1 MRRSLILV
9 LTAVGGG
16 ASYAAGITQVGT
28 DSSVADPSTWRWHVS
43 SILADQKAP
52 SPQPLVAVT
61 PTDSGAF
68 NQRYQRYSPLGM
80 PEHRSTP

>member
-16 ASYAAGITQVGT
+16 ASYAAGITEVGR
-28 DSSVADPSTWRWHVS
+28 DSSMADPSTWRWHVS

-52 SPQPLVAVT
+52 SAQSPTT
-61 PTDSGAF
+61 PVDSVSF
-68 NQRYQRYSPLGM
+68 SQRHQRYSPLGV
-80 PEHRSTP
+80 PERRAPP

>member
-16 ASYAAGITQVGT
+16 ASYAAGVTQVGT
-28 DSSVADPSTWRWHVS
+28 DPGVADPSTWRWHVS

-52 SPQPLVAVT
+52 SPQPLAAVSADNPGKFT
-61 PTDSGAF
+61 
-68 NQRYQRYSPLGM
+68 QRYTRYSPLGL
-80 PEHRSTP
+80 PEDRRSP